1 MVRTVMKYQSTHP
14 HHGFTLIE
22 LLVVIA
28 VMGII
33 TAIATASY
41 STAQKKARDSRR
53 ISDMKAIQNAFE
65 QSYAENHVYPDGC
78 AIDTQFMP
86 MGLPSNPNSNAD
98 YTYSSL
104 CDSTTYCYCA
114 PLEATTGNETE
125 DCNSGATI
133 GRYYCVNNLQ

>member
-1 MVRTVMKYQSTHP
+1 MK
-14 HHGFTLIE
+14 HHIGNHRGFTLIE

-78 AIDTQFMP
+78 AIDAEYMP
-86 MGLPSNPNSNAD
+86 MGLPSNPNANAAYA
-98 YTYSSL
+98 YTGV
-104 CDSTTYCYCA
+104 CDATTYCYCA
-114 PLEATTGNETE
+114 PLESSTGNATE
-125 DCNSGATI
+125 DCDNGVDI
-133 GRYYCVNNLQ
+133 GKYYCVHNLQ